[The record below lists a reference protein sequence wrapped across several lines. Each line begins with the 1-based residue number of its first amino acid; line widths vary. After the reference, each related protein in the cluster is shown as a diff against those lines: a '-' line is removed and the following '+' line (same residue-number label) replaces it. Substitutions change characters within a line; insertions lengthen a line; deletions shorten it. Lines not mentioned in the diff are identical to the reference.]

1 MNDGQRELL
10 KRGEQNAAAQAKRDR
25 ETHAQTDQYRIFA
38 QALLSRLSFDH
49 GDDEDMDSDVAAL
62 FLKGD
67 ELFPI
72 DTTTT
77 HPYTDL
83 ISLEYAQKKIAFCQE
98 ALTRIREMAP
108 AHSAIVAHI
117 DVLLAFLRRTA

>member
-1 MNDGQRELL
+1 MNEKQRDLL
-10 KRGEQNAAAQAKRDR
+10 QRGEQNAATQAKRDR
-25 ETHAQTDQYRIFA
+25 ETHAQADQYRIFA
-38 QALLSRLSFDH
+38 QALLSRLSLDH

-72 DTTTT
+72 DATTT

-83 ISLEYAQKKIAFCQE
+83 ISLEYAQKKLTFCQE
-98 ALTRIREMAP
+98 ALARIRDMAP

-117 DVLLAFLRRTA
+117 DVLLAFLRRTS